1 MITFLVAIR
10 TKHGF
15 DTDWLVPNKYLER
28 NLSSDGF
35 CTCLVLS
42 DHWRAILTT
51 RALHSTLLDFNE
63 LKKKE
68 EKNESSKKEQANDKQ
83 EKPQVLVSLFRLL
96 QRCCLSEK

>member
-1 MITFLVAIR
+1 MLLILIGLCQ
-10 TKHGF
+10 TKHIE
-15 DTDWLVPNKYLER
+15 K
-28 NLSSDGF
+28 NLSFDGF
-35 CTCLVLS
+35 CTCLVLTF
-42 DHWRAILTT
+42 DRWIVILTT